1 MYPLSEQT
9 KKALRLLHESGY
21 EAYIVGGCVRDYL
34 LGMQPKDIDITTN
47 AAPAQIKSVF
57 AAFQT
62 IDTGLKHGTVT
73 VLIDGTP
80 FEITTYRVDLGY
92 SDGRHPDAVRF
103 TRSLYEDAARRDFTM
118 NALAYNEEEG
128 LIDSFGGA
136 ADARARII
144 RCVGDPDRRF
154 QEDAL
159 RVLRALRFASSL
171 GLCSEPETER
181 ALFAHSALL
190 PRISAERVAAELE
203 KLLCGASVQPVLRRY
218 TSVLLPCF
226 PELSSLSQD
235 KLYQT
240 AAICSGVRP
249 YFPLRLAALL
259 CRLAPDAA
267 TACIERLR
275 LSNKTKAY
283 TAALLAHL
291 PDELSPSRP
300 SVRRL
305 LGALMP
311 PAFFDLT
318 SLKRADCEARGDTE
332 ALERIRTAEQCAERA
347 LADGD
352 CCSLAALAV
361 SGADF
366 VESGVRGAALGALLR
381 SLLDAV
387 IEDRVPNER
396 AALLRLA
403 AELSPDCRNPKE
415 RKHDK

>member
-47 AAPAQIKSVF
+47 AEPPQIKSVF
-57 AAFQT
+57 AAFQM
-62 IDTGLKHGTVT
+62 IGTGLKHGTVT

-103 TRSLYEDAARRDFTM
+103 TRSLYEDAARRDLTM

-136 ADARARII
+136 ADVRARII

-171 GLCSEPETER
+171 GFSIEPATER

-203 KLLCGASVQPVLRRY
+203 KLLCGAFVQPVLRRY
-218 TSVLLPCF
+218 ASVLLPCF
-226 PELSSLSQD
+226 PELGSLSQD
-235 KLYQT
+235 QVYQT
-240 AAICSGVRP
+240 AAICGSVRP
-249 YFPLRLAALL
+249 YFPLRLAALF
-259 CRLAPDAA
+259 CRLAPQAA
-267 TACIERLR
+267 SAGLARLR

-283 TAALLAHL
+283 TAALLAHF
-291 PDELSPSRP
+291 PDEFSPSRP

-305 LGALMP
+305 LGALPP

-318 SLKRADCEARGDTE
+318 SLKRADGEARGDAE
-332 ALERIRTAEQCAERA
+332 ALERIRAAEQCAQRA

-361 SGADF
+361 NGADLK
-366 VESGVRGAALGALLR
+366 ERGVRGAALGALLR

-387 IEDRVPNER
+387 IENRVPNER
-396 AALLRLA
+396 EALLRC
-403 AELSPDCRNPKE
+403 AEELQTEKIPDAEPPL
-415 RKHDK
+415 